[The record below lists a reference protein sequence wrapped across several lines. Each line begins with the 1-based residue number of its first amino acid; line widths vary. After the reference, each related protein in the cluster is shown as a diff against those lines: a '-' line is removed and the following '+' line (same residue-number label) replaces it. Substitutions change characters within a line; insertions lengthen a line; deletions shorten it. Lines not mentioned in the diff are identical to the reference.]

1 MAGNHQVLV
10 GLDNISGDAA
20 PGCADAWPVLAVGC
34 FVEFQAQPAASTADG
49 AADWDSVFADTRG
62 EYDAIEAAER
72 CGERADLTRSAI
84 VEHFE
89 GKPRAGLLARQQF
102 AEIR

>member
-49 AADWDSVFADTRG
+49 AANGDSVFANTRG
-62 EYDAIEAAER
+62 EYDAIEAAQR
-72 CGERADLTRSAI
+72 CGERADLPGRT
-84 VEHFE
+84 VVKHFE
-89 GKPRAGLLARQQF
+89 GKPRARLLARQQ
-102 AEIR
+102 